1 MPDGTSTRRVTLTIH
16 GKVQG
21 VFFRES
27 CRVEATRLGLAG
39 SVRNLQ
45 DGGVL
50 VIAEGDAEAVEA
62 LALWCHRGPPAAQ
75 VTGVERHDEPA
86 SEEPGRAVF
95 VVLR

>member
-1 MPDGTSTRRVTLTIH
+1 MPDGVNTKRVTLTIH

-27 CRVEATRLGLAG
+27 SRVEATRLGLAG

-45 DGGVL
+45 DGGVE
-50 VIAEGDAEAVEA
+50 VIAEGEADAVEA

-86 SEEPGRAVF
+86 SGDPGRAGF